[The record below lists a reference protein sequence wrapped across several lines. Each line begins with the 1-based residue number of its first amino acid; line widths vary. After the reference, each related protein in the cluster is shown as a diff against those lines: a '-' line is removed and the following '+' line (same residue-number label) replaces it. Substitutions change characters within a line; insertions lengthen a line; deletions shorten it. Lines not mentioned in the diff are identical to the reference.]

1 MDILVSVI
9 IPIYNV
15 EKYLNRCI
23 ESVMNQTYKNLE
35 IVLVDDGSPD
45 QCGNICDTWAS
56 KDSRIKVI
64 HKKNGGLSDARNAGM
79 DIAIGEF
86 IAFIDSDDIV
96 HPLFIQYLLET
107 MLEQNADIVEC
118 GVRKI
123 NTDINFMPKNKGS
136 IISFTRIEALRE
148 LIFDGHIRQHVWN
161 KLYRKRVIVDIKF
174 PVGKINEDEF
184 WTYKVVGKAEKICK
198 IENELY
204 GYFQRE
210 GSIMGTRY
218 SIRRLDALEAKVE
231 RLDYISKFYPV
242 LEEMARLNFY
252 DSCRYAGQM
261 SLKYIREKEERRSTI
276 RKIKKLYSSH
286 SLTREDFKKAKGKKK
301 VQMLLSK
308 ISFMGCCRIRNLF
321 NIGF

>member
-35 IVLVDDGSPD
+35 IILVDDGSPD
-45 QCGNICDTWAS
+45 QCGNICDEWAL

-64 HKKNGGLSDARNAGM
+64 HKENGGLSDARNAGM
-79 DIAIGEF
+79 NIAVGEF
-86 IAFIDSDDIV
+86 IAFIDSDDVV
-96 HPLFIQYLLET
+96 HSLFIQYLLET

-118 GVRKI
+118 GVRKFS
-123 NTDINFMPKNKGS
+123 TEINFPLKDKGNT
-136 IISFTRIEALRE
+136 IFFTKIEALRE
-148 LIFDGHIRQHVWN
+148 LIFDGDIRQHVWN
-161 KLYRKRVIVDIKF
+161 KLYRKKVIADVKF

-198 IENELY
+198 IENEFY

-210 GSIMGTRY
+210 GSIMGARY
-218 SIRRLDALEAKVE
+218 SIQRLDALEAKAE
-231 RLDYISKFYPV
+231 RLDYMSKFYPE
-242 LEEMARLNFY
+242 LEEAARVNFY
-252 DSCRYAGQM
+252 VSCRYAGQM
-261 SLKYIREKEERRSTI
+261 SLKYIREKEERRSTV
-276 RKIKKLYSSH
+276 RKIKELYSSH
-286 SLTREDFKKAKGKKK
+286 SLIREDYKKAKGKKK

-308 ISFMGCCRIRNLF
+308 ISFMGCCRIRNLL